1 MNRSTLANKIAGWLL
16 PLPIFLDPGSSILIS
31 NSALTESQL
40 ALPISIVALP
50 VLLLL
55 NPPHKTA
62 LKSNSSKY
70 YNLFFTSY
78 FFAVA
83 ILIFY
88 SATLSL
94 KAAAYGI
101 QWLLPFFWFYYFV
114 SLKNQGDIE
123 KFFNSFATGTLIGA
137 GYTSIAGILEIT
149 LHGALLDAGRMTQN
163 LVLPG
168 HYQLYVYIPT
178 ALAFNAII
186 SIAAIKWDII
196 PHKKGFL
203 ILLLAATA
211 PALIFTGAREG
222 ILIFVVGLIGMF
234 LIKSSKALILIS
246 AILAITVSATFLN
259 IDTIQNNDVLN
270 EIRLVNK
277 LLDIREEGR
286 AYGGRDEM
294 AGLYLQ
300 VVKESPYIGT
310 AMLPPSMAFPKLQID
325 APSAHNYYIDTLAWG
340 GIFLLSISLPFLV
353 FIGLKST
360 WNIIKNIGVTNSQNR
375 FLATISMLALM
386 FLLISNS
393 LNVPLRQPLTGPIFV
408 LLTYWLLV
416 GKNTYQKIK
425 SSPIR

>member
-1 MNRSTLANKIAGWLL
+1 MKRSTLANKIAGWLL

-40 ALPISIVALP
+40 ALPLSIVALP
-50 VLLLL
+50 ALLLL

-62 LKSNSSKY
+62 LESSQSKY
-70 YNLFFTSY
+70 FNLFFISY

-83 ILIFY
+83 ILAIY
-88 SATLSL
+88 SATISL
-94 KAAAYGI
+94 KSAAYGI
-101 QWLLPFFWFYYFV
+101 QWLLPFFWFYYLT
-114 SLKNQGDIE
+114 SLKNRGDIE
-123 KFFNSFATGTLIGA
+123 TFFNSFATGTIIGA
-137 GYTSIAGILEIT
+137 GYTSLAGLLEIA

-178 ALAFNAII
+178 ALAFNAILT
-186 SIAAIKWDII
+186 IATIRWNII
-196 PHKKGFL
+196 PHKKGFQTM
-203 ILLLAATA
+203 LLALTI

-222 ILIFVVGLIGMF
+222 ILILAIGLIGMP
-234 LIKSSKALILIS
+234 LIQSARTLIGTTI
-246 AILAITVSATFLN
+246 ILAIVIGVTFLN
-259 IDTIQNNDVLN
+259 IEAIQKNNALQ

-277 LLDIREEGR
+277 LLNLREEGK

-294 AGLYLQ
+294 ASLYLQ
-300 VVKESPYIGT
+300 VIQERPYIGT
-310 AMLPPSMAFPKLQID
+310 AMLPPSMAIPKLRID

-340 GIFLLSISLPFLV
+340 GIFLLSISLPFLA
-353 FIGLKST
+353 FIGIKSI
-360 WNIIKNIGVTNSQNR
+360 WNIIKSIGSTDPQNR

-386 FLLISNS
+386 FLLISNN

-416 GKNTYQKIK
+416 GKSTYQKIK
-425 SSPIR
+425 NN